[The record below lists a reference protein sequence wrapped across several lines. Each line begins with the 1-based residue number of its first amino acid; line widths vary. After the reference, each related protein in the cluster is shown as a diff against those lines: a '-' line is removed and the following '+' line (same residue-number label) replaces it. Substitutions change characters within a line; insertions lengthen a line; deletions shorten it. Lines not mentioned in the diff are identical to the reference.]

1 MVITVSRHAVGLAE
15 FREYVTEYPVDVT
28 IAAWLAGKET
38 CVKMV
43 NHV

>member
-1 MVITVSRHAVGLAE
+1 MIITVRRHAVELVE
-15 FREYVTEYPVDVT
+15 LRKDVT
-28 IAAWLAGKET
+28 GYPAVVTMAAWLAGKET

>member
-1 MVITVSRHAVGLAE
+1 MVITVSRYAVGLAE
-15 FREYVTEYPVDVT
+15 FREDVTGYPAVVT